1 MERDLKNPDKEF
13 KIKDLRDLKVGV
25 LLYVIGI
32 IVILI
37 GLVLYIF
44 LLSKLLWYETFI
56 FSITVF
62 NGLLFVIVGML
73 FPYRKRIRKRKVG
86 CLFVILPFPI
96 YYLGFHL
103 MIFIISPI
111 GLMLFVGIA
120 TLILIIFITANL

>member
-1 MERDLKNPDKEF
+1 MGHQSQVDSSNNRDLR
-13 KIKDLRDLKVGV
+13 IGI
-25 LLYVIGI
+25 LLYLVGI

-62 NGLLFVIVGML
+62 SGLLFVIVGML

-86 CLFVILPFPI
+86 CLFVILLFPI

-120 TLILIIFITANL
+120 TLILIIFIAANL